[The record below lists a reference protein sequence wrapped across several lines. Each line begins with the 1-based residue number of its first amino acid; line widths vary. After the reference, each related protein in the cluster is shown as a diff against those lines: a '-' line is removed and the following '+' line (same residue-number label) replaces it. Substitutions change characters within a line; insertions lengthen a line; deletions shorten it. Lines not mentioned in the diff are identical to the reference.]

1 MKKILLTGSTG
12 FIGSQLLKKLSS
24 NYKIYITLRKKGKIS
39 YKNKNVIKILF
50 NNYNQL
56 NQKLKKI
63 KIDYVIHCATHYVKS
78 HKFEDL
84 DKLSESNI
92 LFGNIIL
99 ENIGRMK
106 VKKFINFS
114 SVWENFNGTK
124 DNYFNLYSVYKRGFS
139 NLLDY
144 YKKNLPK
151 IKFYNFFVSDTFG
164 EFDTRPKIIN
174 ILKNNYKKNK
184 VSKIVSSKL
193 HINLLNVRDIIEA
206 VIVVFKKN
214 NQPGDYNLV
223 NTRNFSINE
232 IINTFNK
239 NIKKRIKIKWI
250 TNKLIKERI
259 FKKNRLKGW
268 SPKNSKIVDII
279 NIIKR

>member
-1 MKKILLTGSTG
+1 VKKILLTGSTG